1 MKSVEER
8 VKEIISQVFNVR
20 VEDLKDDTN
29 FVIDLRAKSAD
40 IVELLALLEDE
51 FKIEIPLAEAI
62 RNRTVGDAWKY
73 VERKI
78 SSK

>member
-20 VEDLKDDTN
+20 LEDLKDDTN

-62 RNRTVGDAWKY
+62 RNKTVGDAWKY
-73 VERKI
+73 IERKI